1 MKSLLKKYGKQ
12 AMDTLTPP
20 VIKDIAGELKTYVV
34 KSAKPKAG
42 FRAASFTPTA
52 NRTPVVYGKTS
63 EAKKSTGRTGKMK
76 SPRGR

>member
-1 MKSLLKKYGKQ
+1 MIVTH
-12 AMDTLTPP
+12 ARP
-20 VIKDIAGELKTYVV
+20 KT
-34 KSAKPKAG
+34 G

-63 EAKKSTGRTGKMK
+63 EAKKATGRRGKMK

>member
-1 MKSLLKKYGKQ
+1 
-12 AMDTLTPP
+12 MDKLP
-20 VIKDIAGELKTYVV
+20 ELEDTIVTHARPKT
-34 KSAKPKAG
+34 G

-63 EAKKSTGRTGKMK
+63 EAKKATGRRGKMK